1 MATVTLTRVTKSA
14 TLIVE
19 RSWWT
24 EAYLEDQLF
33 LRLVGTKQTISHN
46 DNNKNVTISIYKYY
60 HRALAIKKW
69 IPIAKPP
76 PEFVVNMSD
85 LTPKMLVELKSL
97 DDSYTI
103 VKLAVGRIFENIDF
117 EQYHL
122 SIASKLKVRVEK

>member
-1 MATVTLTRVTKSA
+1 MATVELTRVTKSA

-24 EAYLEDQLF
+24 EECLIDELF
-33 LRLVGTKQTISHN
+33 LQLASTKQIVSH
-46 DNNKNVTISIYKYY
+46 DAKSVTIYKYY
-60 HRALAIKKW
+60 HQALTLRKW

-76 PEFVVNMSD
+76 PEFLVNMSD
-85 LTPKMLVELKSL
+85 LTPRIIAELQAL

-103 VKLAVGRIFENIDF
+103 VKLAVGRIFENIDC

-122 SIASKLKVRVEK
+122 SIASKLKVRVVK